1 MTAEA
6 TAAGGLLERSAWR
19 RAAAIALIVL
29 FAAAAV
35 HAVRLGIADAYE
47 RTAYFE
53 IERWGNRPVDQRS
66 LARATGWVTQ
76 SLRYAAHHPL
86 ALEDLGGLQLRQM
99 HAATDPQLAV
109 DLARG
114 AYRNFRLALVE
125 RPTAALNWARLALA
139 KLYLAEQDEEL
150 FSALRRSVALGP
162 RDPGVPEL
170 VLHLGMALWPRI
182 DPDLRRDVSRALD
195 FSASRDAEATFAIG
209 KSYGRFDLMCDINAL
224 KTLAG
229 NACEQAQ
236 KAHENDG

>member
-1 MTAEA
+1 MRVDTK
-6 TAAGGLLERSAWR
+6 AASGLFESGAR
-19 RAAAIALIVL
+19 RRVFAIALIVL

-35 HAVRLGIADAYE
+35 HAARLGIADAYE
-47 RTAYFE
+47 RTASLE
-53 IERWGNRPVDQRS
+53 IERWGSRPVDQPS

-76 SLRYAAHHPL
+76 SLRYAPRHPL

-114 AYRNFRLALVE
+114 ANLNFRLALVE
-125 RPTAALNWARLALA
+125 RPTAALNWARLALT
-139 KLYLAEQDEEL
+139 KLYLGEQDEEL

-170 VLHLGMALWPRI
+170 ILHLGMALWPQI
-182 DPDLRRDVSRALD
+182 DPVLRQEVVRALD
-195 FSASRDAEATFAIG
+195 SSASRDAAAAFAIG

-224 KTLAG
+224 RTLAG
-229 NACEQAQ
+229 NACDQIR
-236 KAHENDG
+236 KTD

>member
-1 MTAEA
+1 MNA
-6 TAAGGLLERSAWR
+6 AAGLLGYGSGR
-19 RAAAIALIVL
+19 RAASIALGVL
-29 FAAAAV
+29 LAAAAV
-35 HAVRLGIADAYE
+35 HAARLGIADAYE
-47 RTAYFE
+47 LTARLE
-53 IERWGNRPVDQRS
+53 MERWGDRPVDPRS

-76 SLRYAAHHPL
+76 SLRYAPHHPS

-114 AYRNFRLALVE
+114 AHLNFRLALVE

-139 KLYLAEQDEEL
+139 KHYLAEQDEEII
-150 FSALRRSVALGP
+150 SALRRSVALGP

-182 DPDLRRDVSRALD
+182 DPELRREVVRALE
-195 FSASRDAEATFAIG
+195 FSASRDAAAAFAIG

-224 KTLAG
+224 RTLAG
-229 NACEQAQ
+229 NGCE
-236 KAHENDG
+236 